1 MGTLLWIVNFVL
13 LTGFAVA
20 LFFIHRYYNQQL
32 KREVNRAQ
40 KSERLKSVFLDNAS
54 QTLRAPLNA
63 ILGYSNMILEEKN
76 ETMDAVQVKQMA
88 GHIQQSSQELL
99 EFIKQLMDLSNFDGG
114 MLSFTF
120 IEVNLAELMASYR
133 REAMNLTKANVSL
146 RVRTD
151 LSPHCKVTLDTN
163 FMHQLMMH
171 LLNNAAKHA
180 TQGEI
185 VVTYTSERKGLK
197 VMINYLGNGQ
207 AEVISDDIFSYLQ
220 KDALKMTGDVN
231 GLGLPICKAII
242 DAVGGELDIDTQ
254 DGRKTVTQFWF
265 PCKMR
270 DKHKRNEVI
279 ISRP

>member
-13 LTGFAVA
+13 LIGFGVA
-20 LFFIHRYYNQQL
+20 LFFVHRYYNQQL

-114 MLSFTF
+114 MPSFTF

-197 VMINYLGNGQ
+197 VMINYQGNGQ
-207 AEVISDDIFSYLQ
+207 ADVISEDIFSYLQ
-220 KDALKMTGDVN
+220 KDALKMNGDVN
-231 GLGLPICKAII
+231 GLGLPISKAII

-254 DGRKTVTQFWF
+254 DGRKTVAQFWF

-270 DKHKRNEVI
+270 DKHKRN
-279 ISRP
+279 

>member
-13 LTGFAVA
+13 LIGFAVA

-99 EFIKQLMDLSNFDGG
+99 DFIKQLMDLSNFDGG
-114 MLSFTF
+114 MPSFTF

-133 REAMNLTKANVSL
+133 REAMNLTRSDVSI

-207 AEVISDDIFSYLQ
+207 ADVISDDIFSYLQ
-220 KDALKMTGDVN
+220 KDALKMNGNVN
-231 GLGLPICKAII
+231 GLGLPISKAII

-254 DGRKTVTQFWF
+254 DGRKTVAQFWF

-270 DKHKRNEVI
+270 DKHKRN
-279 ISRP
+279 

>member
-13 LTGFAVA
+13 LIGFAVA

-114 MLSFTF
+114 MPSFTF

-185 VVTYTSERKGLK
+185 VVAYTSERKGLK

-207 AEVISDDIFSYLQ
+207 ADVINEDIFSYLQ
-220 KDALKMTGDVN
+220 KDALKMNGDVN
-231 GLGLPICKAII
+231 GLGLPISKAII

-254 DGRKTVTQFWF
+254 DGRKTVAQFWF

-270 DKHKRNEVI
+270 DKHKRN
-279 ISRP
+279 

>member
-13 LTGFAVA
+13 LIGFAVA
-20 LFFIHRYYNQQL
+20 LFFVHRYYNQQL

-99 EFIKQLMDLSNFDGG
+99 DFIKQLMDLSGFEGG
-114 MLSFTF
+114 MPSFTF

-133 REAMNLTKANVSL
+133 REAMNLTRSDVSI

-207 AEVISDDIFSYLQ
+207 ADVINEDIFSYLQ
-220 KDALKMTGDVN
+220 KDALKMNGDVN
-231 GLGLPICKAII
+231 GLGLPISKAII

-254 DGRKTVTQFWF
+254 DGRKTVAQFWF

-270 DKHKRNEVI
+270 DKHKRN
-279 ISRP
+279 

>member
-13 LTGFAVA
+13 LIGFAVA

-99 EFIKQLMDLSNFDGG
+99 DFIKQLMDLSGFDGG
-114 MLSFTF
+114 MPSFTF

-207 AEVISDDIFSYLQ
+207 ADVINEDIFSYLQ
-220 KDALKMTGDVN
+220 KDALKMNGNVN
-231 GLGLPICKAII
+231 GLGLPISKAII

-254 DGRKTVTQFWF
+254 DGRKTVAQFWF

-270 DKHKRNEVI
+270 DKHKRN
-279 ISRP
+279 

>member
-13 LTGFAVA
+13 LIGFAVA
-20 LFFIHRYYNQQL
+20 LFFVHRYYNQQL

-76 ETMDAVQVKQMA
+76 ETMDAVQVKQMV

-99 EFIKQLMDLSNFDGG
+99 DFIKQLMDLSNFDGG
-114 MLSFTF
+114 MPSFTF

-133 REAMNLTKANVSL
+133 REAMNLTRSDVSI

-185 VVTYTSERKGLK
+185 VVTYTSERNGLK

-207 AEVISDDIFSYLQ
+207 ADVINEDIFSYLQ
-220 KDALKMTGDVN
+220 KDALKMNGDVN
-231 GLGLPICKAII
+231 GLGLPISKAII

-254 DGRKTVTQFWF
+254 DGRKTVAQFWF

-270 DKHKRNEVI
+270 DKHKRN
-279 ISRP
+279 

>member
-13 LTGFAVA
+13 LIGFAVA

-99 EFIKQLMDLSNFDGG
+99 DFIKQLMDLSGFDGG
-114 MLSFTF
+114 MPSFTF
-120 IEVNLAELMASYR
+120 VEVNLAELMASYR
-133 REAMNLTKANVSL
+133 REAMNLTRSDVSI

-185 VVTYTSERKGLK
+185 VVTYTSERNGLK

-207 AEVISDDIFSYLQ
+207 ADVINEDIFSYLQ
-220 KDALKMTGDVN
+220 KDALKMNGDVN
-231 GLGLPICKAII
+231 GLGLPISKAII

-254 DGRKTVTQFWF
+254 DGRKTVAQFWF

-270 DKHKRNEVI
+270 DKHKRN
-279 ISRP
+279 

>member
-1 MGTLLWIVNFVL
+1 METLLWIVIFL
-13 LTGFAVA
+13 LLIGFGVA
-20 LFFIHRYYNQQL
+20 FFYTHRYYDRRL
-32 KREVNRAQ
+32 RREVNLAQ

-54 QTLRAPLNA
+54 HTLRTPLNA

-76 ETMDAVQVKQMA
+76 ETMDPVQVKQMA

-99 EFIKQLMDLSNFDGG
+99 GFIKQLMELSSFEGG
-114 MLSFTF
+114 MPAFTF

-133 REAMNLTKANVSL
+133 REALNLTRSNVSV

-151 LSPHCKVTLDTN
+151 LSPHCKATLDTN

-171 LLNNAAKHA
+171 LLNNAAKYA

-185 VVTYTSERKGLK
+185 TVTYTYERKGLK
-197 VMINYLGNGQ
+197 VTINYTGNGQ
-207 AEVISDDIFSYLQ
+207 ADVISEDIFSYLQ
-220 KDALKMTGDVN
+220 KDALKMTSDAGS
-231 GLGLPICKAII
+231 LGLPICKAII

-254 DGRKTVTQFWF
+254 DGRKTVAQFWF

-270 DKHKRNEVI
+270 DKHKRN
-279 ISRP
+279 

>member
-13 LTGFAVA
+13 LIGFAVA

-99 EFIKQLMDLSNFDGG
+99 DFIKQLMDLSNFDGG
-114 MLSFTF
+114 MPSFTF

-133 REAMNLTKANVSL
+133 REAMNLTRSDVSI

-207 AEVISDDIFSYLQ
+207 ADVINEDIFSYLQ
-220 KDALKMTGDVN
+220 KDALKMNGDVN
-231 GLGLPICKAII
+231 GLGLPISKAII

-254 DGRKTVTQFWF
+254 DGRKTVAQFWF

-270 DKHKRNEVI
+270 DKHKRN
-279 ISRP
+279 

>member
-13 LTGFAVA
+13 LIGFAVA

-207 AEVISDDIFSYLQ
+207 ADVINEDIFSYLQ
-220 KDALKMTGDVN
+220 KDALKMNGDVN
-231 GLGLPICKAII
+231 GLGLPISKAII

-254 DGRKTVTQFWF
+254 DGRKTVAQFWF

-270 DKHKRNEVI
+270 DKHKRN
-279 ISRP
+279 

>member
-13 LTGFAVA
+13 LIGFAAA
-20 LFFIHRYYNQQL
+20 LFFVHRYYNQQL

-114 MLSFTF
+114 MPSFTF

-207 AEVISDDIFSYLQ
+207 ADVISDDIFSYLQ
-220 KDALKMTGDVN
+220 KDALKMNGDVN
-231 GLGLPICKAII
+231 GLGLPISKAII

-254 DGRKTVTQFWF
+254 DGRKTVAQFWF

-270 DKHKRNEVI
+270 DKHKRN
-279 ISRP
+279 

>member
-13 LTGFAVA
+13 LTGFGVA

-99 EFIKQLMDLSNFDGG
+99 EFLKQLMDLSGFEGG
-114 MLSFTF
+114 MPSFTF

-207 AEVISDDIFSYLQ
+207 ADVISDDIFSYLQ
-220 KDALKMTGDVN
+220 KDALKMNGDVN
-231 GLGLPICKAII
+231 GLGLPISKAII

-254 DGRKTVTQFWF
+254 DGRKTVAQFWF

-270 DKHKRNEVI
+270 DKHKRN
-279 ISRP
+279 

>member
-13 LTGFAVA
+13 LIGFAVA
-20 LFFIHRYYNQQL
+20 LFFVHRYYNQQL

-76 ETMDAVQVKQMA
+76 DTMDAVQVKQMA

-99 EFIKQLMDLSNFDGG
+99 DFIKQLMDLSGFEGG
-114 MLSFTF
+114 MPSFTF
-120 IEVNLAELMASYR
+120 VEVNLAELMASYR
-133 REAMNLTKANVSL
+133 REAMNLTKANVSI

-207 AEVISDDIFSYLQ
+207 ADVISDDIFSYLQ
-220 KDALKMTGDVN
+220 KDALKMNGDVN
-231 GLGLPICKAII
+231 GLGLPISKAII

-254 DGRKTVTQFWF
+254 DGRKTVAQFWF

-270 DKHKRNEVI
+270 DKHKRN
-279 ISRP
+279 

>member
-13 LTGFAVA
+13 LIGFAVA

-114 MLSFTF
+114 MPSFTF

-207 AEVISDDIFSYLQ
+207 ADVINEDIFSYLQ
-220 KDALKMTGDVN
+220 KDALKMNGDVN

-254 DGRKTVTQFWF
+254 DGRKTVAQFWF

-270 DKHKRNEVI
+270 DKHKSN
-279 ISRP
+279 

>member
-13 LTGFAVA
+13 LIGFAVA

-99 EFIKQLMDLSNFDGG
+99 DFIKQLMDLSNFDGG
-114 MLSFTF
+114 MPSFTF

-133 REAMNLTKANVSL
+133 REAMNLTKANVSI

-207 AEVISDDIFSYLQ
+207 ADLINEDIFSYLQ
-220 KDALKMTGDVN
+220 KDALKMNGDVN
-231 GLGLPICKAII
+231 GLGLPISKAII

-254 DGRKTVTQFWF
+254 DGRKTVAQFWF

-270 DKHKRNEVI
+270 DKHKRN
-279 ISRP
+279 

>member
-1 MGTLLWIVNFVL
+1 MGTFLWIVNFVL
-13 LTGFAVA
+13 LIGFAVA

-99 EFIKQLMDLSNFDGG
+99 DFIKQLMDLSGFDGG
-114 MLSFTF
+114 MPSFTF

-133 REAMNLTKANVSL
+133 REAMDLTRSDVSI

-185 VVTYTSERKGLK
+185 VVTYTSERNGLK

-207 AEVISDDIFSYLQ
+207 AYVINEDIFSYLQ
-220 KDALKMTGDVN
+220 KDALKMNGDVN
-231 GLGLPICKAII
+231 GLGLPISKAII

-254 DGRKTVTQFWF
+254 DGRKTVAQFWF

-270 DKHKRNEVI
+270 DKHKRN
-279 ISRP
+279 

>member
-13 LTGFAVA
+13 LIGFAVA

-114 MLSFTF
+114 MPSFTF

-185 VVTYTSERKGLK
+185 VVTYTSERNGLK

-207 AEVISDDIFSYLQ
+207 ADVINEDIFSYLQ
-220 KDALKMTGDVN
+220 KDALKMNGDVN
-231 GLGLPICKAII
+231 GLGLPISKAII

-254 DGRKTVTQFWF
+254 DGRKTVAQFWF

-270 DKHKRNEVI
+270 DKHKRN
-279 ISRP
+279 

>member
-13 LTGFAVA
+13 LIGFAAA
-20 LFFIHRYYNQQL
+20 LFFVHRYYSQQL

-114 MLSFTF
+114 MPSFTF

-133 REAMNLTKANVSL
+133 REAMNLTRSDVSI

-207 AEVISDDIFSYLQ
+207 ADLINEDIFSYLQ
-220 KDALKMTGDVN
+220 KDALKMNGDVN
-231 GLGLPICKAII
+231 GLGLPISKAII

-254 DGRKTVTQFWF
+254 DGRKTVAQFWF

-270 DKHKRNEVI
+270 DKHKRN
-279 ISRP
+279 

>member
-13 LTGFAVA
+13 LIGFAVA
-20 LFFIHRYYNQQL
+20 LFFVHRYYNQQL

-76 ETMDAVQVKQMA
+76 DTMDAVQVKQMA

-114 MLSFTF
+114 MPSFTF

-207 AEVISDDIFSYLQ
+207 ADVISGDIFSYLQ
-220 KDALKMTGDVN
+220 KDALKMNGDVN

-254 DGRKTVTQFWF
+254 DGRKTVAQFWF

-270 DKHKRNEVI
+270 DKHKRN
-279 ISRP
+279 

>member
-13 LTGFAVA
+13 LIGFAAA
-20 LFFIHRYYNQQL
+20 LFFVHRYYSQQL
-32 KREVNRAQ
+32 KQEVNRAQ

-76 ETMDAVQVKQMA
+76 DTMDAVQVKQMA

-99 EFIKQLMDLSNFDGG
+99 DFIKQLMDLSGFDGG
-114 MLSFTF
+114 MPSFTF

-133 REAMNLTKANVSL
+133 REAMNLTRSDVSI

-185 VVTYTSERKGLK
+185 VVTYTSERNGLK

-207 AEVISDDIFSYLQ
+207 ADVINEDIFSYLQ
-220 KDALKMTGDVN
+220 KDALKMNGDVN
-231 GLGLPICKAII
+231 GLGLPISKAII

-254 DGRKTVTQFWF
+254 DGRKTVAQFWF

-270 DKHKRNEVI
+270 DKHKRN
-279 ISRP
+279 

>member
-13 LTGFAVA
+13 LTGFAAA

-76 ETMDAVQVKQMA
+76 DTMDAVQVKQMA

-99 EFIKQLMDLSNFDGG
+99 DFIKQLMDLSGFDGG
-114 MLSFTF
+114 MPSFTF
-120 IEVNLAELMASYR
+120 VEVNLAELMASYR
-133 REAMNLTKANVSL
+133 REAMNLTKANVSI

-185 VVTYTSERKGLK
+185 VVTYTSERNGLK

-207 AEVISDDIFSYLQ
+207 ADVINEDIFSYLQ
-220 KDALKMTGDVN
+220 KDALKMNGDVN
-231 GLGLPICKAII
+231 GLGLPISKAII
-242 DAVGGELDIDTQ
+242 DAVGGELDIETQ
-254 DGRKTVTQFWF
+254 DGRKTVAQFWF

-270 DKHKRNEVI
+270 DKHKRN
-279 ISRP
+279 

>member
-13 LTGFAVA
+13 LIGFAAA
-20 LFFIHRYYNQQL
+20 LFFIHRYYSQQL

-40 KSERLKSVFLDNAS
+40 RSERLKSVFLDNAS

-99 EFIKQLMDLSNFDGG
+99 EFIKQLMDLSGFEGG
-114 MLSFTF
+114 MPSFTF

-133 REAMNLTKANVSL
+133 REAMNLTKANVSI

-185 VVTYTSERKGLK
+185 VVTYTSERNGLK

-207 AEVISDDIFSYLQ
+207 ADVINEDIFSYLQ
-220 KDALKMTGDVN
+220 KDALKMNGDVN
-231 GLGLPICKAII
+231 GLGLPISKAII
-242 DAVGGELDIDTQ
+242 DAVGGELDIETQ
-254 DGRKTVTQFWF
+254 DGRKTVAQFWF

-270 DKHKRNEVI
+270 DKHKRN
-279 ISRP
+279 

>member
-13 LTGFAVA
+13 LIGFAVA

-76 ETMDAVQVKQMA
+76 DTMDAVQVKQMA

-99 EFIKQLMDLSNFDGG
+99 DFIKQLMDLSNFDGG
-114 MLSFTF
+114 MPSFTF

-133 REAMNLTKANVSL
+133 REAMNLTKANVSV

-207 AEVISDDIFSYLQ
+207 ADVINEDIFSYLQ
-220 KDALKMTGDVN
+220 KDALKMNGDVN
-231 GLGLPICKAII
+231 GLGLPISKAII

-254 DGRKTVTQFWF
+254 DGRKTVAQFWF

-270 DKHKRNEVI
+270 DKHKRN
-279 ISRP
+279 

>member
-13 LTGFAVA
+13 LIGFAVA
-20 LFFIHRYYNQQL
+20 LFFVHRYYNQQL

-76 ETMDAVQVKQMA
+76 DTMDAVQVKQMA

-99 EFIKQLMDLSNFDGG
+99 DFIKQLMDLSGFEGG
-114 MLSFTF
+114 MPSFTF

-133 REAMNLTKANVSL
+133 REAMNLTRSDVSI

-185 VVTYTSERKGLK
+185 VVTYTSERNGLK

-207 AEVISDDIFSYLQ
+207 ADVINEDIFSYLQ
-220 KDALKMTGDVN
+220 KDALKMNGDVN
-231 GLGLPICKAII
+231 GLGLPISKAII
-242 DAVGGELDIDTQ
+242 DAVGGELDIETQ
-254 DGRKTVTQFWF
+254 DGRKTVAQFWF

-270 DKHKRNEVI
+270 DKHKRN
-279 ISRP
+279 

>member
-13 LTGFAVA
+13 LIGFAVA
-20 LFFIHRYYNQQL
+20 LFFVHRYYNQQL

-99 EFIKQLMDLSNFDGG
+99 DFIKQLMDLSGFEGG
-114 MLSFTF
+114 MPSFTF

-133 REAMNLTKANVSL
+133 REAMNLTRSDVSI

-207 AEVISDDIFSYLQ
+207 ADVINEDIFSYLQ
-220 KDALKMTGDVN
+220 KDALKMNGDVN
-231 GLGLPICKAII
+231 GLGLPISKAII
-242 DAVGGELDIDTQ
+242 DAVGGELDIETQ
-254 DGRKTVTQFWF
+254 DGRKTVAQFWF

-270 DKHKRNEVI
+270 DKHKRN
-279 ISRP
+279 

>member
-13 LTGFAVA
+13 LIGFAVA

-99 EFIKQLMDLSNFDGG
+99 DFIKQLMDLSNFDGG
-114 MLSFTF
+114 MPSFTF

-207 AEVISDDIFSYLQ
+207 ADVISDDIFSYLQ
-220 KDALKMTGDVN
+220 KDALKMNGDVN
-231 GLGLPICKAII
+231 GLGLPISKAII

-254 DGRKTVTQFWF
+254 DGRKTVAQFWF

-270 DKHKRNEVI
+270 DKHKRN
-279 ISRP
+279 

>member
-13 LTGFAVA
+13 LIGFAAA
-20 LFFIHRYYNQQL
+20 LFFVHRYYSQQL
-32 KREVNRAQ
+32 KRDVNRAQ

-76 ETMDAVQVKQMA
+76 DTMDAVQVKQMA

-99 EFIKQLMDLSNFDGG
+99 DFIKQLMDLSGFDGG
-114 MLSFTF
+114 MPSFTF

-133 REAMNLTKANVSL
+133 REAMNLTRSDVSI

-185 VVTYTSERKGLK
+185 VVTYTSERNGLK

-207 AEVISDDIFSYLQ
+207 ADVINEDIFSYLQ
-220 KDALKMTGDVN
+220 KDALNMNGDVN
-231 GLGLPICKAII
+231 GLGLPISKAII

-254 DGRKTVTQFWF
+254 DGRKTVAQFWF

-270 DKHKRNEVI
+270 DKHKRN
-279 ISRP
+279 

>member
-13 LTGFAVA
+13 LIGFAAA
-20 LFFIHRYYNQQL
+20 LFFVHRYYSQQL

-99 EFIKQLMDLSNFDGG
+99 DFIKQLMDLSGFDGG
-114 MLSFTF
+114 MPSFTF

-133 REAMNLTKANVSL
+133 REAMNLTRSDVSI

-185 VVTYTSERKGLK
+185 VVTYTSERNGLK

-207 AEVISDDIFSYLQ
+207 ADMINEDIFSYLQ
-220 KDALKMTGDVN
+220 KDALKMNGDVN
-231 GLGLPICKAII
+231 GLGLPISKAII

-254 DGRKTVTQFWF
+254 DGRKTVAQFWF

-270 DKHKRNEVI
+270 DKHKRN
-279 ISRP
+279 

>member
-13 LTGFAVA
+13 LIGFAAA
-20 LFFIHRYYNQQL
+20 LFFVHRYYSQQL

-99 EFIKQLMDLSNFDGG
+99 DFIKQLMDLSNFDGG
-114 MLSFTF
+114 MPSFTF

-207 AEVISDDIFSYLQ
+207 ADVISDDIFSYLQ
-220 KDALKMTGDVN
+220 KDALKMNGDVN
-231 GLGLPICKAII
+231 GLGLPISKAII

-254 DGRKTVTQFWF
+254 DGRKTVAQFWF

-270 DKHKRNEVI
+270 DKHKRN
-279 ISRP
+279 

>member
-13 LTGFAVA
+13 LIGFAVA

-99 EFIKQLMDLSNFDGG
+99 EFLKQLMDLSNFDGG
-114 MLSFTF
+114 MPSFTF

-133 REAMNLTKANVSL
+133 REAMNLTKANVSV

-207 AEVISDDIFSYLQ
+207 ADVISDDIFSYLQ
-220 KDALKMTGDVN
+220 KDALKMNGDVN
-231 GLGLPICKAII
+231 GLGLPISKAII

-254 DGRKTVTQFWF
+254 DGRKTVAQFWF

-270 DKHKRNEVI
+270 DKHKRN
-279 ISRP
+279 

>member
-13 LTGFAVA
+13 LIGFAVA

-99 EFIKQLMDLSNFDGG
+99 EFLKQLMDLSNFDGG
-114 MLSFTF
+114 MPSFTF

-133 REAMNLTKANVSL
+133 REAMNLTKSNVSV

-207 AEVISDDIFSYLQ
+207 ADVISDDIFSYLQ
-220 KDALKMTGDVN
+220 KDALKMNGDVN
-231 GLGLPICKAII
+231 GLGLPISKAII

-254 DGRKTVTQFWF
+254 DGRKTVAQFWF

-270 DKHKRNEVI
+270 DKHKRN
-279 ISRP
+279 

>member
-13 LTGFAVA
+13 LIGFAVA

-114 MLSFTF
+114 MPSFTF

-207 AEVISDDIFSYLQ
+207 ADVINEDIFSYLQ
-220 KDALKMTGDVN
+220 KDALKMNGDVN
-231 GLGLPICKAII
+231 GLGLPISKAII
-242 DAVGGELDIDTQ
+242 DAVGGELDIETQ
-254 DGRKTVTQFWF
+254 DGRKTVAQFWF

-270 DKHKRNEVI
+270 DKHKRN
-279 ISRP
+279 

>member
-13 LTGFAVA
+13 LIGFAVA

-99 EFIKQLMDLSNFDGG
+99 DFIKQLMDLSNFDGG
-114 MLSFTF
+114 MPSFTF

-133 REAMNLTKANVSL
+133 REAMNLTKANVSI

-185 VVTYTSERKGLK
+185 VVTYTSERNGLK

-207 AEVISDDIFSYLQ
+207 ADLINEDIFSYLQ
-220 KDALKMTGDVN
+220 KDALKMNGDVN
-231 GLGLPICKAII
+231 GLGLPISKAII
-242 DAVGGELDIDTQ
+242 DAVGGELDIETQ
-254 DGRKTVTQFWF
+254 DGRKTVAQFWF

-270 DKHKRNEVI
+270 DKHKRN
-279 ISRP
+279 